1 MIKIIIWLLVIILF
15 GSLILEIYKDFI
27 FEIMSYPLVQA
38 RFVLGFIFGFS
49 LFYVISEGMKSKEK
63 RLNIKL
69 NVFLWILFIIV
80 VVQVL
85 NTLFLKKYFVY
96 LSIIHIQFFKA
107 AGLGF
112 ILAIVFQRISIYLDQ
127 KITSKNAVKS
137 ILERDSKSDIRDLEE
152 FSTQIKKDYDPK
164 KYFRENG
171 FFLALD
177 EKDKPIYWAEKILP
191 HIQVCGMTG
200 SGKGVF
206 LGSITAQ
213 CAKKGEPVFIID
225 PKDDEWFP
233 HVTYSASKDAK
244 TSYHFI
250 DLRKSSYQF
259 NLFEDASPEEIE
271 ELLLAG
277 FELADKGEAA
287 DFYKLADREMAHF
300 VAHNLVKGQTAEDFY
315 AEQHEFLNKQAAGF
329 AGKFRELTDIKA
341 VNAVNGLSLKDIIKS
356 GGVVYIVGSMRNAKI
371 IRIQKMLLVRLIQLA
386 EARDR
391 ISGDLKPICVVLDE
405 LKYHLSRTALE
416 ALGAARDK
424 GLHVVMAHQSLD
436 DLRDCPK
443 DLEPDAVVGAVF
455 ENTKI
460 KLVYRVE
467 MPETAEI
474 FAEKS
479 GDIGV
484 DVETRLVERSLSLAE
499 EISSERRVSRSEA
512 NLIEK
517 NIFLTLPKRCG
528 ILFGI
533 GLPKMVHTSPYQAEK
548 DIKAV
553 KTEDQNRDTED
564 TDLNEIDFGKLS

>member
-1 MIKIIIWLLVIILF
+1 MIKIIIWLLVIFLF
-15 GSLILEIYKDFI
+15 GSLILEIYKDLI
-27 FEIMSYPLVQA
+27 FETMSYPLVQA

-63 RLNIKL
+63 RLDAKFKFFVIIFFVLVVLQISNT
-69 NVFLWILFIIV
+69 VFLKIFF
-80 VVQVL
+80 
-85 NTLFLKKYFVY
+85 NYNE
-96 LSIIHIQFFKA
+96 IIHLQFFKC
-107 AGLGF
+107 AGLG
-112 ILAIVFQRISIYLDQ
+112 LVAAIIFQRLCIWIEQ
-127 KITSKNAVKS
+127 TFTSKNSVKS
-137 ILERDSKSDIRDLEE
+137 VLERDSKTDIRDLEE

-177 EKDKPIYWAEKILP
+177 EKDKPIYWAEKTLP

-206 LGSITAQ
+206 LGSVTAQ
-213 CAKKGEPVFIID
+213 CAKKGESVFIID

-233 HVTYSASKDAK
+233 HVAYSASIDAK
-244 TSYHFI
+244 SSYNFV

-259 NLFEDASPEEIE
+259 NLFQDASPEEIE
-271 ELLLAG
+271 ELLLVG

-300 VAHNLVKGQTAEDFY
+300 VAKNLVKGQTAEDFY
-315 AEQHEFLNKQAAGF
+315 AEQHEFLNKQAVGF
-329 AGKFRELTDIKA
+329 AGKFRELADIKA
-341 VNAVNGLSLKDIIKS
+341 VNAANGLSLKEIIAS
-356 GGVVYIVGSMRNAKI
+356 GGMVYIVGSMRNAKI
-371 IRIQKMLLVRLIQLA
+371 VRIQKMLLVRLIQLA

-499 EISSERRVSRSEA
+499 EISSERRVSRSET

-528 ILFGI
+528 VLFGI

-548 DIKAV
+548 DIEAV

-564 TDLNEIDFGKLS
+564 TDLNEIDFGKL

>member
-1 MIKIIIWLLVIILF
+1 MIKVLIWASAILLS
-15 GSLILEIYKDFI
+15 GSFFLEIYKNFI
-27 FEIMSYPLVQA
+27 LEEISYRLLDA
-38 RFVLGFIFGFS
+38 CIVLGAISGFA
-49 LFYVISEGMKSKEK
+49 LFYIFSEGLKVKEK
-63 RLNIKL
+63 RSNIKFKASLWIFFIITVVQGL
-69 NVFLWILFIIV
+69 NTVFL
-80 VVQVL
+80 
-85 NTLFLKKYFVY
+85 KEYFVY
-96 LSIIHIQFFKA
+96 LSIVHIQFFKS

-112 ILAIVFQRISIYLDQ
+112 VGAIIFQRLWILGDQ
-127 KITSKNAVKS
+127 IFTSRNTAKS
-137 ILERDSKSDIRDLEE
+137 VLERDSKSDIRDLEK
-152 FSTQIKKDYDPK
+152 FSSQIKKDYDPK

-177 EKDKPIYWAEKILP
+177 EKNKPIYWNEKTLP

-206 LGSITAQ
+206 LGSVTAQ
-213 CAKKGEPVFIID
+213 CAKKGEAVFIID

-233 HVTYSASKDAK
+233 HVAYTASIDAK

-259 NLFEDASPEEIE
+259 NLFEDASSEEIE

-287 DFYKLADREMAHF
+287 DFYKLADREMAYF
-300 VAHNLVKGQTAEDFY
+300 VAQNLVKGQTAEDFY
-315 AEQHEFLNKQAAGF
+315 AQQHEFLNKQAPGF
-329 AGKFRELTDIKA
+329 AGKFRELADIKA
-341 VNAVNGLSLKDIIKS
+341 VNADNGLSIKDIIKS

-391 ISGDLKPICVVLDE
+391 ISENLKPICVVLDE

-443 DLEPDAVVGAVF
+443 DLEPAAVVGAVF

-479 GDIGV
+479 GEIGV

-499 EISSERRVSRSEA
+499 EISSERRISRSET

-528 ILFGI
+528 VLFGI

-548 DIKAV
+548 DIEAV
-553 KTEDQNRDTED
+553 KTEDRSQDKDD
-564 TDLNEIDFGKLS
+564 TDLNEIDFGKL

>member
-1 MIKIIIWLLVIILF
+1 MIKIIIWLLVIFLF

-27 FEIMSYPLVQA
+27 FETMSYPLVQA

-63 RLNIKL
+63 RSNIK
-69 NVFLWILFIIV
+69 FKASLWIFFVIA

-85 NTLFLKKYFVY
+85 NTVFLKKYFVY
-96 LSIIHIQFFKA
+96 LSIVHIQFFKSV
-107 AGLGF
+107 GLGF
-112 ILAIVFQRISIYLDQ
+112 VTAIIFQRLWIWGKQI
-127 KITSKNAVKS
+127 ITSKNAVKS
-137 ILERDSKSDIRDLEE
+137 VLERDSKSDIRDLGE

-177 EKDKPIYWAEKILP
+177 EKDKPIYWTEKTLP
-191 HIQVCGMTG
+191 HIEVCGMTG
-200 SGKGVF
+200 SGKGIF
-206 LGSITAQ
+206 LGSIAAQ
-213 CAKKGEPVFIID
+213 CIKKGEAVFIID
-225 PKDDEWFP
+225 PKDDEWLP
-233 HVTYSASKDAK
+233 HVAYAASQDANVSFDHLN
-244 TSYHFI
+244 TRESV
-250 DLRKSSYQF
+250 YQF
-259 NLFEDASPEEIE
+259 NLFQDTTEEERE

-277 FELADKGEAA
+277 LELSDRGEAS
-287 DFYKLADREMAHF
+287 DFYKIADRKMASF
-300 VAHNLVKGQTAEDFY
+300 VAETFKEGQTIESFY
-315 AEQHEFLNKQAAGF
+315 AEYAEFLEKEAPGF
-329 AGKFRELTDIKA
+329 AGKFRELASIKA
-341 VNAVNGLSLKDIIKS
+341 INAVNGLSLKKVVAT
-356 GGVVYIVGSMRNAKI
+356 GGVVYITGSMRNTKI
-371 IRIQKMLLVRLIQLA
+371 VRVQKMLLVRLIQLA

-391 ISGDLKPICVVLDE
+391 ISTHPKPICVVLDE
-405 LKYHLSRTALE
+405 LKYHISRTALE

-424 GLHVVMAHQSLD
+424 GLHVIMAHQSLD

-484 DVETRLVERSLSLAE
+484 DVETRLIERSLSLAE
-499 EISSERRVSRSEA
+499 EISSERKVSRSET

-517 NIFLTLPKRCG
+517 NIFLTLPKKYG
-528 ILFGI
+528 VLFGV
-533 GLPKMVHTSPYQAEK
+533 GLPKMVHTSRYRAEK
-548 DIKAV
+548 DIEAV
-553 KTEDQNRDTED
+553 KTKDQKQDNEKS
-564 TDLNEIDFGKLS
+564 DLNEIDFGKLG

>member
-1 MIKIIIWLLVIILF
+1 MIKIIIWLLVIFLF

-27 FEIMSYPLVQA
+27 FETMSYPLVQA
-38 RFVLGFIFGFS
+38 RFVLGCIFGFS
-49 LFYVISEGMKSKEK
+49 LFYVISEGTKSKEK
-63 RLNIKL
+63 RSNLK
-69 NVFLWILFIIV
+69 FKASLWIFFVIA
-80 VVQVL
+80 VVQGL
-85 NTLFLKKYFVY
+85 NTVFLKKYFVY
-96 LSIIHIQFFKA
+96 LSIIHIQFFKSVC
-107 AGLGF
+107 AG
-112 ILAIVFQRISIYLDQ
+112 IVTAIIFQRGWIWGKQIVS
-127 KITSKNAVKS
+127 SKNAVKS
-137 ILERDSKSDIRDLEE
+137 VLERDSKSDIRDLEE
-152 FSTQIKKDYDPK
+152 FSIQIKQNYDPK

-177 EKDKPIYWAEKILP
+177 EKDKPIYWPEKTLP

-206 LGSITAQ
+206 LGSVTAQ
-213 CAKKGEPVFIID
+213 CAKKGESVFIID

-233 HVTYSASKDAK
+233 HVAYSASIDAK
-244 TSYHFI
+244 TSYHFV
-250 DLRKSSYQF
+250 DLRKPNYQF

-300 VAHNLVKGQTAEDFY
+300 VAKNLVKGQTAEDFY
-315 AEQHEFLNKQAAGF
+315 AEQHEFLSKQAVGF
-329 AGKFRELTDIKA
+329 AGKFRELADIKA
-341 VNAVNGLSLKDIIKS
+341 VNAVNGLSLKEIIAS
-356 GGVVYIVGSMRNAKI
+356 GGMVYIVGSMRNAKI

-391 ISGDLKPICVVLDE
+391 ISGDLRPICVVLDE

-424 GLHVVMAHQSLD
+424 GLHVVMAHQSIA
-436 DLRDCPK
+436 DLKDCPN

-455 ENTKI
+455 ENTKV

-484 DVETRLVERSLSLAE
+484 DV
-499 EISSERRVSRSEA
+499 
-512 NLIEK
+512 
-517 NIFLTLPKRCG
+517 
-528 ILFGI
+528 
-533 GLPKMVHTSPYQAEK
+533 
-548 DIKAV
+548 
-553 KTEDQNRDTED
+553 
-564 TDLNEIDFGKLS
+564 

>member
-1 MIKIIIWLLVIILF
+1 MIKIIIWLLVIFLF

-27 FEIMSYPLVQA
+27 FETMSYPLVQA

-63 RLNIKL
+63 RLDAKFKFFVIIFFVLVVIQISNT
-69 NVFLWILFIIV
+69 VFLKIFF
-80 VVQVL
+80 
-85 NTLFLKKYFVY
+85 NYNE
-96 LSIIHIQFFKA
+96 IIHFQFFKC
-107 AGLGF
+107 AGLG
-112 ILAIVFQRISIYLDQ
+112 LVAAIIFQRLCIWIEQ
-127 KITSKNAVKS
+127 TVTSKNAVKS
-137 ILERDSKSDIRDLEE
+137 VLERDSKSDIRDLEE
-152 FSTQIKKDYDPK
+152 FSTQIKQDYDPK
-164 KYFRENG
+164 KYFKESG

-177 EKDKPIYWAEKILP
+177 EKNKPVYWPENTLP
-191 HIQVCGMTG
+191 HIQICGMTG

-213 CAKKGEPVFIID
+213 CAKKGESVFIID

-244 TSYHFI
+244 TNYHFL

-259 NLFEDASPEEIE
+259 NLFEDANSDEIE

-300 VAHNLVKGQTAEDFY
+300 VAKNLVKGQTAEAFY
-315 AEQHEFLNKQAAGF
+315 LEHHEFLNKQAIGF
-329 AGKFRELTDIKA
+329 AGKFRELADIKA
-341 VNAVNGLSLKDIIKS
+341 VNAVNGLSLKEVIAL
-356 GGVVYIVGSMRNAKI
+356 GGMVYIVGSMRNAKI

-499 EISSERRVSRSEA
+499 EISSERRVSRSET

-528 ILFGI
+528 VLYGI
-533 GLPKMVHTSPYQAEK
+533 GLPKMVHTSPYQAKK
-548 DIKAV
+548 DLNAV
-553 KTEDQNRDTED
+553 KTNDQMQDSEE
-564 TDLNEIDFGKLS
+564 TDLNGIDFGKL